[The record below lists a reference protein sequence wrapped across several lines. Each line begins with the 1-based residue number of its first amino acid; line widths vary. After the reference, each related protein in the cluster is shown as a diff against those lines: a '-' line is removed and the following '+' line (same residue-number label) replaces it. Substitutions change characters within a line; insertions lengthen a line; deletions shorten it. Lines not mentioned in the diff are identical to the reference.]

1 MYITL
6 FCSLN
11 EVHSFSIL
19 SPFFEFLVI
28 SITNVV
34 PYDNKFVVFLTAR
47 IAVLKRPLSQE
58 LFEKFWKKKSCKCL
72 VSIEKSDAIIICQGQ
87 PRPVQPRPA
96 QASPGQAKK
105 ALIEQ
110 FWIRFESCFLL
121 VLLSNSNHQ

>member
-1 MYITL
+1 MDYVALTHLIDVSVSKHIYTTL

-47 IAVLKRPLSQE
+47 IAVLKRPLSRE
-58 LFEKFWKKKSCKCL
+58 LFEIF
-72 VSIEKSDAIIICQGQ
+72 
-87 PRPVQPRPA
+87 
-96 QASPGQAKK
+96 
-105 ALIEQ
+105 
-110 FWIRFESCFLL
+110 
-121 VLLSNSNHQ
+121 